1 MVIVNNMG
9 NNGEILKDTH
19 IVEKI
24 LRILTKKFNYFVVS
38 IEEFKGITTL
48 TVDELQ
54 SSLIFECPEWGK
66 RANFAKMD
74 EDEELLLMAY
84 IESRRASIEEVWFF
98 DSGCSNHMSGN
109 KDWFTELD
117 KNFKHTVKLGND
129 SRINVTRS
137 SNVRMKA
144 NGITQVI
151 TSVYYIP
158 ELKINLFSV
167 GQLQENR
174 LAVLIQNNMC
184 KVFHS
189 RRGVI
194 MHAEMSGNRMFYF
207 KAAMESNS
215 SNCYQTR
222 VEDEAQLWHSWFGH
236 LHYKAL
242 RALAD
247 NGRVEGM
254 PTIKHSG
261 IMFTFPGGK
270 TWIYMLN
277 EKSEAFIKFKNF
289 KNLIEKEAGISIQ
302 CLRTHKDNDIDEVGE
317 EARDPN
323 NLIVLGSNMNVDN
336 SPPNTQ
342 SILSCHTNERRTS
355 ERHRRDL
362 VWFSDYVLGDN
373 LSDEEE
379 AAMVVQSM
387 MKEFR
392 RKSFVQQP
400 VGFEMKGAKDK
411 VYKLNKELYVMRQAS
426 QAWYS
431 RIESYFIKECFKR
444 CSSEHTLFTKEKEGG
459 DENRLEQGDAYL
471 PVIVGVSCD
480 LRELQSFIEGHT
492 AKGVGLRV
500 ADSDT
505 GNHLEDD
512 FMPLKLFKASFRKLV
527 VDYDIPQDVRVK
539 LSKRNQTIFDA
550 PLGFVGLYTHSFTL
564 SNLRIPLLKFF
575 SEVLNY
581 FKVHIS
587 RLNPFG
593 LAKLMTFEVMC
604 KAYGGEPCIE
614 LLRAF
619 LNLGHAR
626 NWMTLSNIGETNIPR
641 AITKPFTYIEGWKGS
656 FFYIENKIVPFE
668 YPELLLEDNKL
679 DKKSLKDVIPR
690 HILKMRKENMADLDD
705 TPSEKDE
712 VVLIDL
718 SVAEKAKNQKVSAS
732 SKVASKRKQT
742 ASESSGRETRQKTR
756 KVPPQASKAAGEHFD
771 PLDFDIFPS
780 AKELKDF
787 ADCHWVVAH
796 VVLDNFM
803 NRRTHEL
810 LSTLSEARVA
820 YDAIREREKEK
831 DKAYA
836 KLEAKCND
844 PQQDLEKNPP
854 ILDLRVEIRTLQG

>member
-1 MVIVNNMG
+1 MLNEGQNLFSISKFDRDYHHWQMLMENLIRSKELWHLIDPGYIESQAGTTETTAHKAARKQLKMKDLKEFEILEIKEGETITNYISRVMVIVNNMG

-270 TWIYMLN
+270 VTTRSHSKEEFFESN
-277 EKSEAFIKFKNF
+277 
-289 KNLIEKEAGISIQ
+289 KEAATYTLGHMWSNKCPTSVLNNMTPQ
-302 CLRTHKDNDIDEVGE
+302 EDWSGWEWEETGKRKGKDLLEWTDNDIDEVGE

-342 SILSCHTNERRTS
+342 SIISCHTNERRTS

-387 MKEFR
+387 MK
-392 RKSFVQQP
+392 
-400 VGFEMKGAKDK
+400 
-411 VYKLNKELYVMRQAS
+411 Y
-426 QAWYS
+426 
-431 RIESYFIKECFKR
+431 
-444 CSSEHTLFTKEKEGG
+444 
-459 DENRLEQGDAYL
+459 
-471 PVIVGVSCD
+471 
-480 LRELQSFIEGHT
+480 
-492 AKGVGLRV
+492 
-500 ADSDT
+500 
-505 GNHLEDD
+505 
-512 FMPLKLFKASFRKLV
+512 
-527 VDYDIPQDVRVK
+527 
-539 LSKRNQTIFDA
+539 
-550 PLGFVGLYTHSFTL
+550 
-564 SNLRIPLLKFF
+564 
-575 SEVLNY
+575 
-581 FKVHIS
+581 
-587 RLNPFG
+587 
-593 LAKLMTFEVMC
+593 
-604 KAYGGEPCIE
+604 
-614 LLRAF
+614 
-619 LNLGHAR
+619 
-626 NWMTLSNIGETNIPR
+626 
-641 AITKPFTYIEGWKGS
+641 
-656 FFYIENKIVPFE
+656 
-668 YPELLLEDNKL
+668 
-679 DKKSLKDVIPR
+679 
-690 HILKMRKENMADLDD
+690 
-705 TPSEKDE
+705 
-712 VVLIDL
+712 
-718 SVAEKAKNQKVSAS
+718 
-732 SKVASKRKQT
+732 
-742 ASESSGRETRQKTR
+742 
-756 KVPPQASKAAGEHFD
+756 
-771 PLDFDIFPS
+771 
-780 AKELKDF
+780 
-787 ADCHWVVAH
+787 
-796 VVLDNFM
+796 
-803 NRRTHEL
+803 
-810 LSTLSEARVA
+810 
-820 YDAIREREKEK
+820 
-831 DKAYA
+831 
-836 KLEAKCND
+836 
-844 PQQDLEKNPP
+844 
-854 ILDLRVEIRTLQG
+854 